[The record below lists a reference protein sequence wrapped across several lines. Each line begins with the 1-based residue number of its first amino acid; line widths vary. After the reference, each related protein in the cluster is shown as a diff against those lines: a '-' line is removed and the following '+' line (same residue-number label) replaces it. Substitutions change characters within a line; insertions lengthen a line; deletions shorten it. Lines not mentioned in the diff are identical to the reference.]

1 MDRPSHYSDT
11 ESTVVGTTIEDMQK
25 SHEKDDASSHNGG
38 FLNLNRVTSR
48 KPKHS
53 WRTWLIGRPLPT
65 ADAPHQTVSKA
76 VGLAVFG
83 ADALSSIAY
92 APQET
97 LVILAAAGTQAF
109 GYAFP
114 ISLIIT
120 GLLAIVTVSY
130 LQTIRAY
137 PSGGGAYTVV
147 QENLGEP
154 AALVAGAALLTD
166 YILLAAVTVASG
178 VAQIVSAFPHLFPF
192 RVGLSI
198 GLLGLIAIANL
209 RGVKESGNTFALP
222 TYFFL
227 VMTTWTVVVGFIRY
241 LNGTLGVVTAPPPL
255 ATLHTE
261 PITLFLLL
269 RAFSN
274 GTTAL
279 TGVEVIANGVKSF
292 REPRTHNAR
301 VTMVWMSTILAVL
314 FLGIVYLLGIIG
326 AVPSESETVIS
337 QLARTVFGNRGLL
350 YLGTIAATTIILI
363 LATNTAFAGFPAL
376 GAIIAEDGYLPRQL
390 TYRGSRLVFSRGII
404 SLAVIASLL
413 IIAFNASVTA
423 LIPLWA
429 VGVFLSF
436 TLSQSGMARHWWHNR
451 QIPDKQLSEKEKLH
465 PYDSGWRWK
474 LVINGLGAFITAIV
488 TLIFA
493 ITKFADGAWIIVL
506 LLPAIVLTFYVVHG
520 HYVSLA
526 RDLSLEH
533 YGEPP
538 PSKRH
543 RVIMPVSAVHQGTLE
558 ALDYALSLSRDVTV
572 VHVSIDPAQ
581 AEKLQH
587 KWNWWGKGVRLVV
600 IESPYRTFLEPFLEY
615 VNELSSILQ
624 PNERL
629 TIVVPQFIPKHWW
642 HGLLHTQTAFWL
654 RFMLLN
660 QKGVVITEV
669 PYQVH

>member
-1 MDRPSHYSDT
+1 MEHPP
-11 ESTVVGTTIEDMQK
+11 
-25 SHEKDDASSHNGG
+25 DDPTPEHNNG
-38 FLNLNRVTSR
+38 LLNRVAKD
-48 KPKHS
+48 KPQLG
-53 WRTWLIGRPLPT
+53 WRTWLIGKPLPT
-65 ADAPHQTVSKA
+65 AAAPHQTVSKA

-120 GLLAIVTVSY
+120 ALLAIVTVSY
-130 LQTIRAY
+130 LQTIQAY

-147 QENLGEP
+147 KENLGVP

-166 YILLAAVTVASG
+166 YILLAAVTVSSG
-178 VAQIVSAFPHLFPF
+178 VAQIVSAFPDLFPF
-192 RVGLSI
+192 RVWLSVGVLI
-198 GLLGLIAIANL
+198 LIAIANL

-227 VMTTWTVVVGFIRY
+227 AMTTLTVAVGFIRY
-241 LNGTLGVVTAPPPL
+241 LNGTLGVVPDPPIL
-255 ATLHTE
+255 GTLHTE
-261 PITLFLLL
+261 PLTLFLLL

-292 REPRTHNAR
+292 REPRTHNAV
-301 VTMVWMSTILAVL
+301 VTMIWMSVILGVL
-314 FLGIVYLLGIIG
+314 FLGIVYLLGRIG
-326 AVPSESETVIS
+326 AVPSEAETVIS

-350 YLGTIAATTIILI
+350 YLGTITATTIILV

-376 GAIIAEDGYLPRQL
+376 SAIIAEDGFLPRQL
-390 TYRGSRLVFSRGII
+390 TYRGSRLVFSRGIL
-404 SLAVIASLL
+404 SLAAIAALL
-413 IIAFNASVTA
+413 VVFFRASVTA

-436 TLSQSGMARHWWHNR
+436 TLSQAGMARHWWNNR
-451 QIPDKQLSEKEKLH
+451 RRADKKLIKTEMIH
-465 PYDSGWRWK
+465 SYDRGWRWK
-474 LVINGLGAFITAIV
+474 LAINGLGAIITAIV

-493 ITKFADGAWIIVL
+493 VTKFVDGAWIIVL
-506 LLPAIVLTFYVVHG
+506 LLPAIVISFYAVHR

-526 RDLSLEH
+526 QDLSLDH
-533 YGEPP
+533 HGQPP
-538 PSKRH
+538 PAKRH
-543 RVIMPVSAVHQGTLE
+543 RVILPVSSIHQGTLE
-558 ALDYALSLSRDVTV
+558 ALDYALTLSRDVTA
-572 VHVSIDPAQ
+572 VHISIDQAQ
-581 AEKLQH
+581 TEKLQH
-587 KWNWWGKGVRLVV
+587 KWEGWGKGVRLVV

-615 VNELSSILQ
+615 VNELSAILQ

-642 HGLLHTQTAFWL
+642 HNLLHTQTAFWL
-654 RFMLLN
+654 RFVLLN
-660 QKGVVITEV
+660 KRGVVITEV
-669 PYQVH
+669 PYQVR

>member
-1 MDRPSHYSDT
+1 MEKPREEDDIASHTD
-11 ESTVVGTTIEDMQK
+11 
-25 SHEKDDASSHNGG
+25 G
-38 FLNLNRVTSR
+38 FLHMIRVAGSR
-48 KPKHS
+48 PERS

-65 ADAPHQTVSKA
+65 ADAPQQTVSKT

-109 GYAFP
+109 VYAFP
-114 ISLIIT
+114 ISIVIT
-120 GLLAIVTVSY
+120 GLLAIVTISY
-130 LQTIRAY
+130 LQTIHAY

-147 QENLGEP
+147 KENLGEP

-178 VAQIVSAFPHLFPF
+178 VAQITSAFPDLFPF
-192 RVGLSI
+192 RVWLSV
-198 GLLGLIAIANL
+198 GVLVLIAIANL
-209 RGVKESGNTFALP
+209 RGIKESGNTFALP

-227 VMTTWTVVVGFIRY
+227 GMTTLTVVVGFVRY
-241 LNGTLGVVTAPPPL
+241 LSGTLGAVTEPPAL
-255 ATLHTE
+255 ETLHTE

-269 RAFSN
+269 RSFSN

-292 REPRTHNAR
+292 REPRTHNA
-301 VTMVWMSTILAVL
+301 VITMTWMSIILAVL
-314 FLGIVYLLGIIG
+314 FLGIVYLLGVIG

-337 QLARTVFGNRGLL
+337 QLARTIFGNRGLL
-350 YLGTIAATTIILI
+350 YLGTITATTLILI

-376 GAIIAEDGYLPRQL
+376 SAIIAEDGYLPRQL
-390 TYRGSRLVFSRGII
+390 TYRGSRLVFSRGIL
-404 SLAVIASLL
+404 SLTAIASLL
-413 IIAFNASVTA
+413 IIIFRASVTA

-436 TLSQSGMARHWWHNR
+436 TLSQAGMARHWWMNR
-451 QIPDKQLSEKEKLH
+451 LKKRLQSADP
-465 PYDSGWRWK
+465 GWRWK
-474 LVINGLGAFITAIV
+474 LAINSLGAVTTAIV

-493 ITKFADGAWIIVL
+493 LTKFVDGAWIIVL
-506 LLPAIVLTFYVVHG
+506 LLPAMVMSFYAVHR

-526 RDLSLEH
+526 QDLSLEH
-533 YGEPP
+533 YGQPP

-543 RVIMPVSAVHQGTLE
+543 RVIMPVSAIHQGTLE

-572 VHVSIDPAQ
+572 VHISIDPDQ
-581 AEKLQH
+581 TEKLRH
-587 KWNWWGKGVRLVV
+587 KWSWWGKGVRLVV

-615 VNELSSILQ
+615 VNELRAALQ
-624 PNERL
+624 PSERL

-642 HGLLHTQTAFWL
+642 HNLLHTQTAFWL

-660 QKGVVITEV
+660 KRGVVITEV

>member
-1 MDRPSHYSDT
+1 MRPPDKN
-11 ESTVVGTTIEDMQK
+11 ESENNNDFM
-25 SHEKDDASSHNGG
+25 S
-38 FLNLNRVTSR
+38 RVAAY
-48 KPKHS
+48 KPQSS

-97 LVILAAAGTQAF
+97 LVILAAAGTQGY

-114 ISLIIT
+114 ISLVIT
-120 GLLAIVTVSY
+120 ILLVIVTVSY
-130 LQTIRAY
+130 LQTIQAY

-147 QENLGEP
+147 KENLGEP

-178 VAQIVSAFPHLFPF
+178 VAQIVSAFPDLFPF
-192 RVGLSI
+192 RVWLSV

-209 RGVKESGNTFALP
+209 RGVKESGNIFALP

-227 VMTTWTVVVGFIRY
+227 SMTALMVVVGFIRH
-241 LNGTLGVVTAPPPL
+241 LGGTLGVVIDPPPVEV
-255 ATLHTE
+255 LHTE
-261 PITLFLLL
+261 PLTLFLLL

-292 REPRTHNAR
+292 REPRTRNAV
-301 VTMVWMSTILAVL
+301 VTMIWMSTILAVL
-314 FLGIVYLLGIIG
+314 FLGIVYLLGVIG

-363 LATNTAFAGFPAL
+363 LATNTAFAGFPTL
-376 GAIIAEDGYLPRQL
+376 SAIIAEDGYMPRQL
-390 TYRGSRLVFSRGII
+390 TYRGSRLVFSRGIAT
-404 SLAVIASLL
+404 LTAIAAFL
-413 IIAFNASVTA
+413 IIIFNASVTA

-436 TLSQSGMARHWWHNR
+436 TLSQAGMARHWWKNR
-451 QIPDKQLSEKEKLH
+451 LLTDKQISEKTLVH
-465 PYDSGWRWK
+465 SYDRGWRWK
-474 LVINGLGAFITAIV
+474 LAINGLGAITTAIV

-493 ITKFADGAWIIVL
+493 STKFADGAWIIVL
-506 LLPAIVLTFYVVHG
+506 LLPALVISFYAVHR
-520 HYVSLA
+520 HYRNLA
-526 RDLSLEH
+526 RDLSLEN
-533 YGEPP
+533 YGQPP
-538 PSKRH
+538 PARRH
-543 RVIMPVSAVHQGTLE
+543 RVIIPISGIHRGTLE
-558 ALDYALSLSRDVTV
+558 ALDYALSLSDDVTA
-572 VHVSIDPAQ
+572 VHVSIDHEQKA
-581 AEKLQH
+581 AVES
-587 KWNWWGKGVRLVV
+587 KWNWWGKGTRLII

-615 VNELSSILQ
+615 LDGIYAILQ

-629 TIVVPQFIPKHWW
+629 TIVVPQFTPKNWW
-642 HGLLHTQTAFWL
+642 HNLLHTQTAFWL
-654 RFMLLN
+654 RFVLLN
-660 QKGVVITEV
+660 KRGIVITEV
-669 PYQVH
+669 PYQVR

>member
-1 MDRPSHYSDT
+1 
-11 ESTVVGTTIEDMQK
+11 VK
-25 SHEKDDASSHNGG
+25 
-38 FLNLNRVTSR
+38 
-48 KPKHS
+48 
-53 WRTWLIGRPLPT
+53 
-65 ADAPHQTVSKA
+65 
-76 VGLAVFG
+76 
-83 ADALSSIAY
+83 
-92 APQET
+92 
-97 LVILAAAGTQAF
+97 
-109 GYAFP
+109 
-114 ISLIIT
+114 
-120 GLLAIVTVSY
+120 
-130 LQTIRAY
+130 
-137 PSGGGAYTVV
+137 
-147 QENLGEP
+147 ENLGES

-178 VAQIVSAFPHLFPF
+178 VAQIVSAFPDLFPF
-192 RVGLSI
+192 RVWLSI

-227 VMTTWTVVVGFIRY
+227 AMITLTVVVGFIRY
-241 LNGTLGVVTAPPPL
+241 LGGTLGIVANPP
-255 ATLHTE
+255 TLENLPTE
-261 PITLFLLL
+261 SITLFLLL

-292 REPRTHNAR
+292 REPRTRNAL
-301 VTMVWMSTILAVL
+301 VTMVWMSTILGVL
-314 FLGIVYLLGIIG
+314 FLGIVFLLGTIG
-326 AVPSESETVIS
+326 AVPAESETVIS
-337 QLARTVFGNRGLL
+337 QLARTVFGNRGAL
-350 YLGTIAATTIILI
+350 YLGTIMATTIILI

-376 GAIIAEDGYLPRQL
+376 SAIIAEDGYLPRQL

-404 SLAVIASLL
+404 SLTAIASLL

-436 TLSQSGMARHWWHNR
+436 TLSQAGMARHWWNNR
-451 QIPDKQLSEKEKLH
+451 HLADKTNSQKGTTGKYET
-465 PYDSGWRWK
+465 GWRWK
-474 LVINGLGAFITAIV
+474 LAVNGLGSFITAIV

-506 LLPAIVLTFYVVHG
+506 LLPAIVFSFYAVHR
-520 HYVSLA
+520 HYAALA
-526 RDLSLEH
+526 RDLSLEY
-533 YGEPP
+533 YGQPP

-543 RVIMPVSAVHQGTLE
+543 RVIMPVSAIHQGTLE

-572 VHVSIDPAQ
+572 VHVSIDPDQ
-581 AEKLQH
+581 TEKVRL
-587 KWNWWGKGVRLVV
+587 KWSWWGKGVRLVV
-600 IESPYRTFLEPFLEY
+600 IDSPYRTFLEPFLDY
-615 VNELSSILQ
+615 VNELRDTLP

-642 HGLLHTQTAFWL
+642 HNLLHTQTAFWL

-660 QKGVVITEV
+660 KKGVVITEV

>member
-1 MDRPSHYSDT
+1 
-11 ESTVVGTTIEDMQK
+11 MQK
-25 SHEKDDASSHNGG
+25 QDVGDESGNNEG
-38 FLNLNRVTSR
+38 FLSLNRIATQKTKR
-48 KPKHS
+48 S

-97 LVILAAAGTQAF
+97 LVILAVAGTQAL

-114 ISLIIT
+114 ISIVIT
-120 GLLAIVTVSY
+120 GLLAIVSISY

-147 QENLGEP
+147 KENLGEP
-154 AALVAGAALLTD
+154 AALVAGAALLMD

-178 VAQIVSAFPHLFPF
+178 VAQIVSAFPDLFPF
-192 RVGLSI
+192 RVWLSV

-209 RGVKESGNTFALP
+209 RGVKESGNIFAAP

-227 VMTTWTVVVGFIRY
+227 LMTTLTVAVGFFRY
-241 LNGTLGVVTAPPPL
+241 FTGTLGVVIDPPFVE
-255 ATLHTE
+255 TMHTE
-261 PITLFLLL
+261 PVTLFLLL

-279 TGVEVIANGVKSF
+279 TGVEVIANGVRSF
-292 REPRTHNAR
+292 REPRTHNA
-301 VTMVWMSTILAVL
+301 VATMIWMSTILAVL
-314 FLGIVYLLGIIG
+314 FLGIVYLLGVIH
-326 AVPSESETVIS
+326 AVPSEFETVIS
-337 QLARTVFGNRGLL
+337 QLARTAFGGRGLL

-363 LATNTAFAGFPAL
+363 LATNTAFAGFPSL
-376 GAIIAEDGYLPRQL
+376 SAIIAEDGYMPRQL
-390 TYRGSRLVFSRGII
+390 AYRGSRLVFSRGII
-404 SLAVIASLL
+404 TLTVIASVL
-413 IIAFNASVTA
+413 IIIFNASVTA

-436 TLSQSGMARHWWHNR
+436 TLSQAGMARHWWKIRYRSGRADGRKKVTQSPNR
-451 QIPDKQLSEKEKLH
+451 
-465 PYDSGWRWK
+465 GWRWK
-474 LVINGLGAFITAIV
+474 LAINGLGAITTLVV

-493 ITKFADGAWIIVL
+493 ITKFTDGAWIIVL
-506 LLPAIVLTFYVVHG
+506 LLPAIVISFNAVHN

-526 RDLSLEH
+526 HDLSLEH
-533 YGEPP
+533 YGQPP

-543 RVIMPVSAVHQGTLE
+543 RVIVPVSAIHQGTLE
-558 ALDYALSLSRDVTV
+558 ALDYAASLSQDVTV

-581 AEKLQH
+581 TEKLQH
-587 KWNWWGKGVRLVV
+587 KWSWWGKGVRLVV
-600 IESPYRTFLEPFLEY
+600 IESPYRTFLEPFLDY
-615 VNELSSILQ
+615 VNELSDVLQ

-642 HGLLHTQTAFWL
+642 HNLLHTQTAFWL

-660 QKGVVITEV
+660 KRRVVITEV

>member
-1 MDRPSHYSDT
+1 MRASR
-11 ESTVVGTTIEDMQK
+11 K
-25 SHEKDDASSHNGG
+25 SKPNYHNG
-38 FLNLNRVTSR
+38 FISRVA
-48 KPKHS
+48 KDYPQLS

-65 ADAPHQTVSKA
+65 ADAPHQTVSKT

-97 LVILAAAGTQAF
+97 LVILAAAGTQAY

-114 ISLIIT
+114 ISLVIT
-120 GLLAIVTVSY
+120 GLLVIVTISY
-130 LQTIRAY
+130 LQTIQAY

-147 QENLGEP
+147 KENLGEP
-154 AALVAGAALLTD
+154 AALVAGAALLMD

-178 VAQIVSAFPHLFPF
+178 VAQIVSAFPALLPF
-192 RVGLSI
+192 RVWLSV
-198 GLLGLIAIANL
+198 GLLVLIAIANL
-209 RGVKESGNTFALP
+209 RGVKESGNIFALP

-227 VMTTWTVVVGFIRY
+227 SMTTLTVIVGFVRY
-241 LNGTLGVVTAPPPL
+241 LGGTLGAVIDPPPVDML
-255 ATLHTE
+255 RTE
-261 PITLFLLL
+261 PLTLFLLL

-292 REPRTHNAR
+292 REPRTRNAL

-314 FLGIVYLLGIIG
+314 FLGIVYLLGTIG

-337 QLARTVFGNRGLL
+337 QLARTVFENRGLL

-376 GAIIAEDGYLPRQL
+376 SAIIAEDGYMPRQL
-390 TYRGSRLVFSRGII
+390 AYRGSRLVFSRGI
-404 SLAVIASLL
+404 LTLTVIASLL
-413 IIAFNASVTA
+413 IILFNASVTA

-436 TLSQSGMARHWWHNR
+436 TLSQAGMARHWWNR
-451 QIPDKQLSEKEKLH
+451 KERKKAAVNQ
-465 PYDSGWRWK
+465 YDPNWRWK
-474 LVINGLGAFITAIV
+474 LAINGLGAVTTAIV

-493 ITKFADGAWIIVL
+493 ITKFVDGAWIIVL
-506 LLPAIVLTFYVVHG
+506 LLPALVISFYAVHR
-520 HYVSLA
+520 HYKNLA
-526 RDLSLEH
+526 RELSLEN
-533 YGEPP
+533 YGQPP

-543 RVIMPVSAVHQGTLE
+543 RVLVPIAGVHRGALE
-558 ALDYALSLSRDVTV
+558 ALDYALSLSDDVTA
-572 VHVSIDPAQ
+572 VHISMDQEQKSAL
-581 AEKLQH
+581 EN
-587 KWNWWGKGVRLVV
+587 KWSLWGKGVRLVT

-615 VNELSSILQ
+615 VNEISEILQ

-629 TIVVPQFIPKHWW
+629 TIAVPQFMPKKWW
-642 HGLLHTQTAFWL
+642 HNLLHTQTAFWL
-654 RFMLLN
+654 RFVLLN
-660 QKGVVITEV
+660 KRGVVITEV

>member
-1 MDRPSHYSDT
+1 MEHPSDDH
-11 ESTVVGTTIEDMQK
+11 ESIT
-25 SHEKDDASSHNGG
+25 NGG
-38 FLNLNRVTSR
+38 FLSQRRVAHKL
-48 KPKHS
+48 KPS
-53 WRTWLIGRPLPT
+53 WRNWLIGNPLPT

-97 LVILAAAGTQAF
+97 LVILAAAGAQAY

-114 ISLIIT
+114 ISLVIT
-120 GLLAIVTVSY
+120 LLLVIVTISY
-130 LQTIRAY
+130 LQTIQAY

-147 QENLGEP
+147 KENLGIP
-154 AALVAGAALLTD
+154 AALVAGAALLMD

-178 VAQIVSAFPHLFPF
+178 VAQIVSAFPDLFAF
-192 RVGLSI
+192 RVWLSI

-209 RGVKESGNTFALP
+209 RGVKESGNIFALP

-227 VMTTWTVVVGFIRY
+227 AMTSLTVAVGFIRY
-241 LNGTLGVVTAPPPL
+241 LSGTLGVVTDPP
-255 ATLHTE
+255 AVDTLHIE
-261 PITLFLLL
+261 PLTIFLLL

-292 REPRTHNAR
+292 REPRVHNAV
-301 VTMVWMSTILAVL
+301 VTMVWMSAILAVL
-314 FLGIVYLLGIIG
+314 FLGIVYLLNVIG
-326 AVPSESETVIS
+326 AVPSEFETVIS

-350 YLGTIAATTIILI
+350 YLGTITATTIILI

-376 GAIIAEDGYLPRQL
+376 SAIIAADGYLPRQL
-390 TYRGSRLVFSRGII
+390 TYRGSRLVFSRGIL
-404 SLAVIASLL
+404 SLTVIASML
-413 IIAFNASVTA
+413 IIIFNASVTA

-436 TLSQSGMARHWWHNR
+436 TLSQAGMARHWWINR
-451 QIPDKQLSEKEKLH
+451 QLADKKISEKEGA
-465 PYDSGWRWK
+465 PRYVPGWQWK
-474 LVINGLGAFITAIV
+474 LAINGLGAFITAIV

-493 ITKFADGAWIIVL
+493 VTKFIDGAWLIVL
-506 LLPAIVLTFYVVHG
+506 LLPILVINFYAIHR
-520 HYVSLA
+520 HYSSLA

-533 YGEPP
+533 YGQPP
-538 PSKRH
+538 PAKRH
-543 RVIMPVSAVHQGTLE
+543 RVILPVSSIHQGTLE
-558 ALDYALSLSRDVTV
+558 ALDYALSISDDVTA
-572 VHVSIDPAQ
+572 VHVSIDADQ
-581 AEKLQH
+581 TEKLQH
-587 KWNWWGKGVRLVV
+587 KWSWWGKGARLVV
-600 IESPYRTFLEPFLEY
+600 IESPFRTFLEPFLEY

-629 TIVVPQFIPKHWW
+629 TIIVPQFVPQHWW
-642 HGLLHTQTAFWL
+642 HNLLHTQTAFWL

-660 QKGVVITEV
+660 KRGIVITEV